1 MPDPATPH
9 LPRIRGWAMATV
21 AVMGVLLG
29 LSLFTFRY
37 AEGLSYLS
45 NDPASCVNCHIM
57 RDQFDSWN
65 RSTHKAV
72 ATCND
77 CHAPH
82 TFPGKWIVKG
92 VNGFNHSLAFT
103 TGNFPD
109 PIRIRTLNAEVA
121 QHNCVECHA
130 TTVSQVHS
138 GAEGEERYCTSCH
151 SNPGHGR

>member
-1 MPDPATPH
+1 MPDPNTPQ
-9 LPRIRGWAMATV
+9 LPRIRGWTMATV
-21 AVMGVLLG
+21 AVMGIMLG

-45 NDPASCVNCHIM
+45 NDPASCVNCHVM

-72 ATCND
+72 AICND

-109 PIRIRTLNAEVA
+109 PIRIRAMNAEVA

-130 TTVSQVHS
+130 TTVSQVHAS
-138 GAEGEERYCTSCH
+138 AEGEERYCTSCH

>member
-1 MPDPATPH
+1 MPDPTTPQ
-9 LPRIRGWAMATV
+9 LPRIRGWTMATV

-45 NDPASCVNCHIM
+45 NDPTSCVNCHVM

-82 TFPGKWIVKG
+82 TSPGKWIVKG
-92 VNGFNHSLAFT
+92 VNGFKHSLAFT
-103 TGNFPD
+103 AGTFPD
-109 PIRIRTLNAEVA
+109 PIRIRAMNATVA
-121 QHNCVECHA
+121 EHNCVECHA
-130 TTVSQVHS
+130 TMISQIHV

-151 SNPGHGR
+151 SNPGHSR